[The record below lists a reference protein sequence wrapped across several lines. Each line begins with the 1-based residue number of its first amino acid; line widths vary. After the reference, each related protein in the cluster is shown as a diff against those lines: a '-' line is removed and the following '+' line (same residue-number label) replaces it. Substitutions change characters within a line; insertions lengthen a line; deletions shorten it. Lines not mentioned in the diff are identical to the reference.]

1 MRPTQFPERI
11 QREDGKVGL
20 LQMRSDQIRKGLERA
35 PHRSLLYADG
45 MTDEELKSDKPLIAI
60 ISSQADIIP
69 GHNHLQRLVND
80 VKAGIYMAG
89 GIPMQ
94 FGTIGVCDGIA
105 MNHEGMKYSL
115 TSREVIA
122 DSVECAVQGHAFDGV
137 VLIPSCDKIVPGMIM
152 GALRVNLPTVL
163 VSGGPMLAGRD
174 RDRKTETDLNTLFD
188 DKVYLSHHDNG
199 KPYLENNPVNI
210 SITHT
215 EKYVAVILHEEENV
229 GIDIESLDR
238 DFSAVEKK
246 ALSEDEIDDLEDEKR
261 NEQLA
266 IYWCA
271 KEAVFKLLSRYNVDF
286 AEQIEIERFRPR
298 GEGELEATFT
308 SKKDDEEEFDLEYIT
323 FDRHVLV
330 WVVGE

>member
-1 MRPTQFPERI
+1 M
-11 QREDGKVGL
+11 GL
-20 LQMRSDQIRKGLERA
+20 YLKKKLDNEAEIGVWQITETEEQLKEMSSTPSDEMEEISFIRSESLRK
-35 PHRSLLYADG
+35 
-45 MTDEELKSDKPLIAI
+45 
-60 ISSQADIIP
+60 
-69 GHNHLQRLVND
+69 QRL
-80 VKAGIYMAG
+80 
-89 GIPMQ
+89 
-94 FGTIGVCDGIA
+94 
-105 MNHEGMKYSL
+105 
-115 TSREVIA
+115 
-122 DSVECAVQGHAFDGV
+122 AVR
-137 VLIPSCDKIVPGMIM
+137 
-152 GALRVNLPTVL
+152 AL
-163 VSGGPMLAGRD
+163 
-174 RDRKTETDLNTLFD
+174 LNTLFD
-188 DKVYLSHHDNG
+188 EKVYLSHHDNG

-271 KEAVFKLLSRYNVDF
+271 KEAIFKLLSRYNVDF

-298 GEGELEATFT
+298 GEGELEATFIG
-308 SKKDDEEEFDLEYIT
+308 KKDEEEEFDLEYIT

>member
-1 MRPTQFPERI
+1 M
-11 QREDGKVGL
+11 GL
-20 LQMRSDQIRKGLERA
+20 YLKKELDNEAVIGVWQITE
-35 PHRSLLYADG
+35 
-45 MTDEELKSDKPLIAI
+45 TEEELKELSSTPSDEMEE
-60 ISSQADIIP
+60 ISFIRSES
-69 GHNHLQRLVND
+69 LRKQRL
-80 VKAGIYMAG
+80 
-89 GIPMQ
+89 
-94 FGTIGVCDGIA
+94 
-105 MNHEGMKYSL
+105 
-115 TSREVIA
+115 
-122 DSVECAVQGHAFDGV
+122 AVR
-137 VLIPSCDKIVPGMIM
+137 
-152 GALRVNLPTVL
+152 AL
-163 VSGGPMLAGRD
+163 
-174 RDRKTETDLNTLFD
+174 LNTLFD

-215 EKYVAVILHEEENV
+215 EKYVAVILHDEENV

-246 ALSEDEIDDLEDEKR
+246 ALSEDEIDDLEDDKR